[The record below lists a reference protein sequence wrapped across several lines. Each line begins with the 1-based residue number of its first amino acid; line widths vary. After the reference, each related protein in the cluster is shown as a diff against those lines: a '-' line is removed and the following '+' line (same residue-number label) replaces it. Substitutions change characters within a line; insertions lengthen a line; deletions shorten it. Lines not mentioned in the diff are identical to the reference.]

1 MIKRILIAALALA
14 LVGTVALAQPAIDGA
29 IADGEY
35 ANTLEHDSGAVLYW
49 TVEGDTLFMG
59 FTMPARGWSG
69 VGWMNEQEN
78 RKAGADELMF
88 AIVDGELVS
97 YDTYQ
102 SGARG
107 APELDEAEGG
117 TNSLTAVAGVHEND
131 VWTVEFSRHLVTGEE
146 TDVDIVPGEP
156 MIFLLAHGNV
166 MDIER
171 AHERSN
177 RGGAFYI
184 EGFVF

>member
-1 MIKRILIAALALA
+1 MIKKLLVTALALA

-35 ANTLEHDSGAVLYW
+35 ANILEHDSGAVLYW
-49 TVEGDTLFMG
+49 TIDGDTLYMG
-59 FTMPARGWSG
+59 YTMEARGWSG
-69 VGWMNEQEN
+69 VGWLSEQSN

-88 AIVDGELVS
+88 AIVDGEAVA
-97 YDTYQ
+97 YDAYQ

-107 APELDEAEGG
+107 APELDEDEGG
-117 TNSLTAVAGVHEND
+117 SNSLSAFAAVHEDD
-131 VWTVEFSRHLVTGEE
+131 VWTVEFSRHLATGEE

-156 MIFLLAHGNV
+156 MIFMLAHGNT

-184 EGFVF
+184 EDFVF

>member
-1 MIKRILIAALALA
+1 MIKKLLVTALALA

-49 TVEGDTLFMG
+49 TIDGDTLYMG
-59 FTMPARGWSG
+59 YTMEARGWSG
-69 VGWMNEQEN
+69 VGWLSEQSN

-88 AIVDGELVS
+88 AIVDGEAVA
-97 YDTYQ
+97 YDAYQ

-107 APELDEAEGG
+107 APELDEDEGG
-117 TNSLTAVAGVHEND
+117 SNSLSAFAAVHEDD
-131 VWTVEFSRHLVTGEE
+131 VWTVEFSRHLATGEE

-156 MIFLLAHGNV
+156 MIFMLAHGNT

-184 EGFVF
+184 EDFVF

>member
-1 MIKRILIAALALA
+1 MMKKLLLTALALA

-49 TVEGDTLFMG
+49 TVDGDTLYMG
-59 FTMPARGWSG
+59 YTMAASGWSG
-69 VGWMNEQEN
+69 VGWLTEQTN
-78 RKAGADELMF
+78 RKAGADILMF
-88 AIVDGELVS
+88 AIEDGAVVA
-97 YDTYQ
+97 YDDYQ
-102 SGARG
+102 DAARG
-107 APELDEAEGG
+107 EPVRDEDEGG
-117 TNSLTAVAGVHEND
+117 SNSLSAFAAVHEGD
-131 VWTVEFSRHLVTGEE
+131 VWTVEFSRHLATGEA

-156 MIFLLAHGNV
+156 YLFMLAHGNT

-171 AHERSN
+171 AHERST